1 MKDSELKKTVITDIQ
16 EVTDPELDEKI
27 ITDVYQAMDE
37 SRPPAV
43 AGGRLTIWRMMM
55 KSKITQYATAA
66 VVLIMGIAG
75 LIYFQSTSNGTGVV
89 LAEVVK
95 KMEPVSTVKHRE
107 TWTVTVIGEDKP
119 FMNLDVYKYA
129 ATDQG
134 VVIHL
139 HYSDDSPMKK
149 IYFLKK
155 EKNGTILFPKA
166 KKYLQ
171 VPLNEEFLR
180 RLNQLTPKGVV
191 NWIQEGSYKQLNR
204 RDIEGVIAEG
214 FEVQN
219 PPALN
224 DLMEIHESWFP
235 IQNSLVRLWV
245 DVKTSLPVAVEM
257 ELMTGSGLFT
267 GWRELKIETYAYD
280 LQWNAAI
287 DPKMFQVDIP
297 NDYTPLVPFSKE
309 KGVESIKKILG
320 IGSKD
325 PE

>member
-1 MKDSELKKTVITDIQ
+1 MKDSELKKTIITDMQ
-16 EVTDPELDEKI
+16 EVTGSELDAKI
-27 ITDVYQAMDE
+27 LTDVYQAMDDA
-37 SRPPAV
+37 RPPAV
-43 AGGRLTIWRMMM
+43 AGGRLTIWRIMM

-66 VVLIMGIAG
+66 AVLMVGIAG
-75 LIYFQSTSNGTGVV
+75 LMYFNSTSNGTGVV
-89 LAEVVK
+89 LAEVAK

-107 TWTVTVIGEDKP
+107 TWTVTVVGEEKP

-129 ATDQG
+129 ATDRG

-139 HYSDDSPMKK
+139 HYSDGSPMKQ

-155 EKNGTILFPKA
+155 EKDGTILFPKA

-191 NWIQEGSYKQLNR
+191 SWIQEGAYKQLDR
-204 RDIEGVIAEG
+204 RKIEGVTAEG

-235 IQNSLVRLWV
+235 IQKSLVRLWV
-245 DVKTSLPVAVEM
+245 DVETSLPVAVEM

-267 GWRELKIETYAYD
+267 GSRELKIETYAYD

-287 DPKMFQVDIP
+287 DPEIFQVKIP
-297 NDYTPLVPFSKE
+297 KDYTRLGPFSKE

-320 IGSKD
+320 IGLD
-325 PE
+325 EQE